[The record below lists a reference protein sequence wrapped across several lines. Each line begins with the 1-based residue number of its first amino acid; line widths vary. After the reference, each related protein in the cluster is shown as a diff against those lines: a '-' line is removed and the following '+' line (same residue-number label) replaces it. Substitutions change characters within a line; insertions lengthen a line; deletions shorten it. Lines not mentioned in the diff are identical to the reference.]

1 MRLYEYIKALA
12 PTRGRKWFLAI
23 TAAIAPALQQ
33 FLRRAGLG
41 LYEPTVPELG
51 MIEGGILIGLLFV
64 SGYLAWSG
72 ERAKNDSEWTG
83 LNYEQRQ
90 MITESVTGTNKLP
103 EVWIYNSDT
112 SDCKRLG
119 GDLFHSLDPVWRV
132 ARALT
137 DDASAPIPSG
147 LLIQASRND
156 ARAEILQRSL
166 KKLGIDAKI
175 NHTEG
180 APFAILIGSKIR

>member
-12 PTRGRKWFLAI
+12 PSKGRRWFLAI
-23 TAAIAPALQQ
+23 TTLFVPALQQ
-33 FLRRAGLG
+33 LLRKEALES
-41 LYEPTVPELG
+41 YQPTVPELG
-51 MIEGGILIGLLFV
+51 IIEAAILIVVLFV
-64 SGYLAWSG
+64 LGYLAWSE
-72 ERAKNDSEWTG
+72 ERAKNDREWTG
-83 LNYEQRQ
+83 LNFEQRE

-103 EVWIYNSDT
+103 EVWMYNSDRP
-112 SDCKRLG
+112 DCKRLG

-147 LLIQASRND
+147 FLIQAGRND
-156 ARAEILQRSL
+156 ERAEILQRSL

-175 NHTEG
+175 NHADG
-180 APFAILIGSKIR
+180 ASFAILIGSKIR